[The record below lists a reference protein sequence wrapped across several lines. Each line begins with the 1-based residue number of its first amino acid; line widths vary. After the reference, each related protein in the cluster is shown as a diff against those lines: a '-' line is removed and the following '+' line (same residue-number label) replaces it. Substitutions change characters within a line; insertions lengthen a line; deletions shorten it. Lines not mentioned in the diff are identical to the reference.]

1 MVEKIKDGVE
11 FKNPYNIET
20 EKKPEIIETAESNYR
35 IARRVYQQL
44 YLDISD
50 LFEEFIRSIDPLN
63 LQVMD
68 NYIKSNGWGTKKK

>member
-35 IARRVYQQL
+35 ITRRVYQQL
-44 YLDISD
+44 YLDII
-50 LFEEFIRSIDPLN
+50 LTYLQN
-63 LQVMD
+63 L
-68 NYIKSNGWGTKKK
+68 SGLLTP